1 MPVRATLPCT
11 GMNAYLFLKSLLTT
25 ATFLPRHLFFI
36 ATGTLF
42 AWVVWTALYLFLLAI
57 ALLGHGQLGDPL
69 AYPTGLL
76 VILATGL
83 IGGGGIGLP
92 ACAFGYWTCRSYRW
106 PKAAAIPVVL
116 LAGALEATPV
126 IAGLFRVKA
135 GLPLVDLAIWSFFTY
150 LWAIAPLLGLYWW
163 LTESPRPIF
172 EGLRRRILRKYFT
185 GSPGNAE
192 E

>member
-1 MPVRATLPCT
+1 
-11 GMNAYLFLKSLLTT
+11 MNAYLFLKSLLTT
-25 ATFLPRHLFFI
+25 TAFLPRHLFFI

-42 AWVVWTALYLFLLAI
+42 AWVAWTGLYLFMLAI
-57 ALLGHGQLGDPL
+57 ALLGHGQLGNPL
-69 AYPTGLL
+69 AYPAGLL

-92 ACAFGYWTCRSYRW
+92 ACAFSYWACRNYQW

-116 LAGALEATPV
+116 LAGAVEATPV

-135 GLPLVDLAIWSFFTY
+135 GLPLIDLAIWSFVTY

-172 EGLRRRILRKYFT
+172 ESFRRRALRKYF
-185 GSPGNAE
+185 GAFSGDLE
-192 E
+192 K